1 MKNLIVKN
9 NAFVEKTLLSES
21 NPIVKISQSPTGD
34 MVIGSFQRGDV
45 NTSLILKEEEGEW
58 VPVEEFVGEK

>member
-1 MKNLIVKN
+1 M
-9 NAFVEKTLLSES
+9 EKTLLSES